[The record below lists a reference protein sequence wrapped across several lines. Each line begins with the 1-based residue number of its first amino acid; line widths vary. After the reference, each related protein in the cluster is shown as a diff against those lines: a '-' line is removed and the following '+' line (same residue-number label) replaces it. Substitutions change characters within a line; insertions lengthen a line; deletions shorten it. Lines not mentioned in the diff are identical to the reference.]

1 MTAGDNDSRAKMVRS
16 AASLFSARGMTAT
29 SFSDVVA
36 DSGAPRGSI
45 YHHFP
50 EGKAQLTEE
59 AIRWVAERV
68 AAHQSGYSGTTA
80 AGVLE
85 RFIGMWRNVVTASQG
100 KSGCALA
107 GVVVDTGNE
116 EQLLAIA
123 RAGFRSWIDILTGQL
138 TTTGI
143 AADRAQ
149 GIAMASLAGMEGALI
164 LCRAEGNATP
174 LDTVAEQLMRLLA

>member
-1 MTAGDNDSRAKMVRS
+1 M
-16 AASLFSARGMTAT
+16 
-29 SFSDVVA
+29 VA

-85 RFIGMWRNVVTASQG
+85 RFIGMWRNVVTASPG

-116 EQLLAIA
+116 ETASGD
-123 RAGFRSWIDILTGQL
+123 RAGRVSVLDRYP
-138 TTTGI
+138 
-143 AADRAQ
+143 DRATHNDRDRRRPRTRDCD
-149 GIAMASLAGMEGALI
+149 GEFWPGWKA
-164 LCRAEGNATP
+164 R
-174 LDTVAEQLMRLLA
+174 

>member
-123 RAGFRSWIDILTGQL
+123 RAGFRSWIDILTGA
-138 TTTGI
+138 THNDRDRRRPRTRDCDGEFGRDGRRADPV
-143 AADRAQ
+143 AAPK
-149 GIAMASLAGMEGALI
+149 
-164 LCRAEGNATP
+164 AT
-174 LDTVAEQLMRLLA
+174 RRRSIRWRSS